1 MSGVRSSSA
10 RLPTAGWRRCRAG
23 VRRLLTVQLLVQRL
37 EPLSGA
43 LVVPPAPS
51 ASVVPSAPAPEGRA
65 EQEEDEEDEEEREEE
80 PEAAE
85 EERVVVDGRSDRGTR
100 GRKPLGP
107 SQLIRADAH
116 DRCDHERQED
126 AEASHWCLLFDDV
139 VERKRRS
146 PS

>member
-10 RLPTAGWRRCRAG
+10 RLPTAGRRRCRAG

-43 LVVPPAPS
+43 LVVPRLAPS
-51 ASVVPSAPAPEGRA
+51 AAVVPSAPAPEGRA

-85 EERVVVDGRSDRGTR
+85 EERVVVERRGDRGTR
-100 GRKPLGP
+100 GRKPLGHP
-107 SQLIRADAH
+107 Q
-116 DRCDHERQED
+116 
-126 AEASHWCLLFDDV
+126 
-139 VERKRRS
+139 
-146 PS
+146 